1 MVSKPPLTPEELDT
15 REAELTARLAR
26 IEELEAQAIRR
37 EKAAKE
43 REKAKKQVLLR
54 LSPSLWDDIAAW
66 AEDDFRSINAQIE
79 FLLTEAVRRR
89 KKRGT
94 LRLLRLKP
102 SLCPLLIQYSALAR
116 ISITPCGTAPAVTFS
131 SSTG

>member
-54 LSPSLWDDIAAW
+54 LSPSLWDDIATW

-89 KKRGT
+89 KKGER
-94 LRLLRLKP
+94 
-102 SLCPLLIQYSALAR
+102 
-116 ISITPCGTAPAVTFS
+116 
-131 SSTG
+131 